1 MSVVFSRLTF
11 PIHSASR
18 WGNRGLAA
26 VLKKLLAVS
35 TGLLLALT
43 VYAATTEW
51 ADHRPDRYVVKKGDT
66 LWDISARFLKK
77 PWHWPE
83 IWQDNPQVRNPHL
96 IYPGDELVIGDG
108 RVGHGRGSIE
118 PHARA
123 SQEDGAIPAI
133 PLSALKQWLKHTRI
147 VGEDEYK
154 NAPHVVGIEENQ
166 LRGTAGQLVYIRGL
180 SAQPGQKLALVR
192 PSGRY
197 YDMPPE
203 DEGRPRE
210 VHRQGTGRPFDKP
223 DERDGRPA
231 MLWRHGPNE
240 FTLAGNVRFL
250 GYEMLDFGI
259 VEVTRSADV
268 SSALV
273 TYSDFEVRPGDYVL
287 PIEEKPYDDQYA
299 PHAPTQVPENMRVI
313 AFSDALNAVG
323 PRQVVALSR
332 GSEDGIDNGTTFSIY
347 HPGEQVVDQTDYPEG
362 SARRFFKRGDSKVTL
377 PPEFIGH
384 VMVFRTFQRVSYGLV
399 MDAVKPIHIGDFL
412 HDPDTTP

>member
-1 MSVVFSRLTF
+1 M
-11 PIHSASR
+11 
-18 WGNRGLAA
+18 
-26 VLKKLLAVS
+26 LKKLVAVS
-35 TGLLLALT
+35 AGLLFTLG
-43 VYAATTEW
+43 VYAATVEW
-51 ADHRPDRYVVKKGDT
+51 ADRHPDRYVVKKGDT

-77 PWHWPE
+77 PWYWPE

-96 IYPGDELVIGDG
+96 IYPGDELVING
-108 RVGHGRGSIE
+108 RHLSHGQGSIE

-123 SQEDGAIPAI
+123 VGTDEAVPPI
-133 PLSALKQWLKHTRI
+133 PLSALKQWLKNTRI
-147 VGEDEYK
+147 VAEDDYK

-166 LRGTAGQLVYIRGL
+166 LRGTAGQLVYLRGL
-180 SAQPGQKLALVR
+180 SVQPGQKFALLR

-203 DEGRPRE
+203 DEGQPRE
-210 VHRQGTGRPFDKP
+210 VYRQGTGRVFDKP
-223 DERDGRPA
+223 DEREGRPA

-250 GYEMLDFGI
+250 GYEMLDFGV
-259 VEVTRSADV
+259 VEVTRSGDV
-268 SSALV
+268 SSALIV
-273 TYSDFEVRPGDYVL
+273 YSDFEVRPGDFVL
-287 PIEEKPYDDQYA
+287 PIQDKPYDDQYV
-299 PHAPTQVPENMRVI
+299 PHPPARTPDNMRVI

-347 HPGEQVVDQTDYPEG
+347 HPGESVVDQTDYPEG
-362 SARRFFKRGDSKVTL
+362 SARKFFHPKDSKVTL

-399 MDAVKPIHIGDFL
+399 MDAVKPVHIGDFL
-412 HDPDTTP
+412 HDPDKTP